1 MTPFQIYKFY
11 LAIKLHF
18 TTEKYD
24 VFKYRGAVHSC
35 NEEGFRSR
43 RGHGRFVQ
51 LSHRLQKPQDAVQL
65 FVACFVYDADVFNDS
80 ECEEA
85 LTRWRKHKEMMT
97 QLILDDLETIE
108 LPDCLKGSPCSLQK
122 LVSGN
127 KISIETAVALNK
139 KYGFSAVWKN
149 NFVYKRL
156 GLKIE
161 KLEPFVKFNEVKV
174 FEAISEKENEHQET
188 T

>member
-35 NEEGFRSR
+35 NEEGFRSK
-43 RGHGRFVQ
+43 RGNGRFVQ
-51 LSHRLQKPQDAVQL
+51 LSHRIQKPQDAVQL
-65 FVACFVYDADVFNDS
+65 FVACFAYDADVFNDS

-97 QLILDDLETIE
+97 HLILEDIEGLDLPNVLQGI
-108 LPDCLKGSPCSLQK
+108 PCDLQK
-122 LVSGN
+122 AVSGKRVN
-127 KISIETAVALNK
+127 IETAVALNK
-139 KYGFSAVWKN
+139 KYRFAPKWKN

-161 KLEPFVKFNEVKV
+161 KLEPFIKFNEVKV